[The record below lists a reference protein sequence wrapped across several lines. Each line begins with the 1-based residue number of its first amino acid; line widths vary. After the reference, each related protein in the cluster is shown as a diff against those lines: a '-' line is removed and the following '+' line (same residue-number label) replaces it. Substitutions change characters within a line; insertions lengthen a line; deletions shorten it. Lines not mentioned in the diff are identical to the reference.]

1 MPTYDYV
8 CSDCGYQFEKFHHM
22 SATPELK
29 CPKCGGGVSKK
40 IGAGAG
46 LMFKGSGF
54 YITDYKNKPQKPKEN
69 KTAPPAKEKTAA
81 KSDS

>member
-8 CSDCGYQFEKFHHM
+8 CSDCGYQFEEFHSI
-22 SATPELK
+22 SAKPKLS
-29 CPKCGGGVSKK
+29 CPKCGGVVSKK

-54 YITDYKNKPQKPKEN
+54 YITDYKKKEN
-69 KTAPPAKEKTAA
+69 KSEKKPASSSNNTKKA
-81 KSDS
+81 S